1 MRTIVAF
8 TLSVLFSVT
17 SLIAAP
23 VRSTGASLTV
33 IGHDAT
39 GCTLT
44 FLSAF
49 RSSGTTF
56 LFYDVSDT
64 CQYLPI
70 ISGFVEIPNTALE
83 VTKTQGSLTVTI
95 PDGTISVVLLRDG
108 AMTTSFIGQS
118 LRQFSGGML
127 RTNGSTTEHSAG
139 VNGYAFGHVF
149 SGASGTFSLSREMTV
164 EVTN

>member
-23 VRSTGASLTV
+23 VRSTGASVLTV

-56 LFYDVSDT
+56 LFY
-64 CQYLPI
+64 
-70 ISGFVEIPNTALE
+70 G
-83 VTKTQGSLTVTI
+83 
-95 PDGTISVVLLRDG
+95 
-108 AMTTSFIGQS
+108 
-118 LRQFSGGML
+118 
-127 RTNGSTTEHSAG
+127 
-139 VNGYAFGHVF
+139 
-149 SGASGTFSLSREMTV
+149 
-164 EVTN
+164 